1 MNSITYA
8 YIWTTLEKKYLKIIA
23 SEILVNG
30 PFIRIDLR
38 KSQYYCSYLTLLIL
52 NSINLNKQNW
62 KEILRYTITVKFGN
76 KAVELIRL
84 PQIFNLSE
92 VVFQLLD
99 KLKSNDNNP
108 TVTYQLGKTI
118 RNKILNY
125 KEAVNSIY
133 GDEDVSFCLNSDQC
147 DYADSSFCDPRHKH
161 IITKD
166 IRIIKNKILRKL
178 LTKGPNYRQLQT
190 INLSKALIEI
200 TNALHTC
207 IESMMLK
214 TKYATPNLK
223 L

>member
-1 MNSITYA
+1 M
-8 YIWTTLEKKYLKIIA
+8 
-23 SEILVNG
+23 
-30 PFIRIDLR
+30 
-38 KSQYYCSYLTLLIL
+38 
-52 NSINLNKQNW
+52 
-62 KEILRYTITVKFGN
+62 
-76 KAVELIRL
+76 
-84 PQIFNLSE
+84 
-92 VVFQLLD
+92 
-99 KLKSNDNNP
+99 
-108 TVTYQLGKTI
+108 
-118 RNKILNY
+118 NY

-133 GDEDVSFCLNSDQC
+133 GNEDVSFCLNTDQW

-161 IITKD
+161 IITED

-200 TNALHTC
+200 TNAFHTC